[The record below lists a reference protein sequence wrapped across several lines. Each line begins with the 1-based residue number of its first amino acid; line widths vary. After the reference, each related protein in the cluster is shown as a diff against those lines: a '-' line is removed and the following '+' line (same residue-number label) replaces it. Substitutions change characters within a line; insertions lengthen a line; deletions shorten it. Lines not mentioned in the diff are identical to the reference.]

1 MRRASAII
9 LGTIALG
16 VMAVAGVAAIPGETP
31 FPSQTIKTV
40 FVSSRTVTA
49 PSSPLGPGVLTNFYP
64 RGSTV
69 VFQVFAGATKTGKIL
84 TAADVRYAYVK
95 LPDGTKIKLSYKEPA
110 NTTDPA
116 WSGTWTVPAN
126 YATNVVD
133 FVVRFQTKDRLY
145 GNFVQIPVSTSQLT
159 VTAA

>member
-1 MRRASAII
+1 MKRSTAVL
-9 LGTIALG
+9 LGLFVLTLT
-16 VMAVAGVAAIPGETP
+16 AVGVAAVPGETP
-31 FPSQTIKTV
+31 FPSQTIESV
-40 FVSSRTVTA
+40 FVSTRTVTA
-49 PSSPLGPGVLTNFYP
+49 PTSPDGPGVLTNLYP

-95 LPDGTKIKLSYKEPA
+95 LPDGTKIKLTYKAPA

-116 WSGTWTVPAN
+116 WSGTWTIPAN
-126 YATNVVD
+126 YAPKVVD
-133 FVVRFQTKDRLY
+133 FVVRFQTKDKQY

>member
-1 MRRASAII
+1 MRRVSAIL
-9 LGTIALG
+9 LGTVALG
-16 VMAVAGVAAIPGETP
+16 VLAVAGFAAIPGEKP
-31 FPSQTIKTV
+31 FPSETIETV

-69 VFQVFAGATKTGKIL
+69 VFEVFAGATKSGKIL

-95 LPDGTKIKLSYKEPA
+95 LPDGTKVKLTYKEPV

-116 WSGTWTVPAN
+116 WSGTWTIPAN
-126 YATNVVD
+126 YATKVVD
-133 FVVRFQTKDRLY
+133 FVVRFRTKDKQY
-145 GNFVQIPVSTSQLT
+145 GNFVQLPIATSQLT

>member
-1 MRRASAII
+1 
-9 LGTIALG
+9 
-16 VMAVAGVAAIPGETP
+16 
-31 FPSQTIKTV
+31 
-40 FVSSRTVTA
+40 VTA
-49 PSSPLGPGVLTNFYP
+49 PSSPDGPGVLTNFYA

-84 TAADVRYAYVK
+84 TGADVKYAYVK

-116 WSGTWTVPAN
+116 WSGTWTIPAN
-126 YATNVVD
+126 YTPKIVD
-133 FVVRFQTKDRLY
+133 FVVRFRTKDKQY

>member
-1 MRRASAII
+1 MRRRASAIVI
-9 LGTIALG
+9 GTFVLALT
-16 VMAVAGVAAIPGETP
+16 AVGLAAVPGETP
-31 FPSQTIKTV
+31 FPSQTIESV

-49 PSSPLGPGVLTNFYP
+49 ASSPLGPGVLTNYYP

-69 VFQVFAGATKTGKIL
+69 VFQVFAGATKTGRIL
-84 TAADVRYAYVK
+84 TAADVKYAYVK
-95 LPDGTKIKLSYKEPA
+95 LPDGTKVKLSYKEPV

-116 WSGTWTVPAN
+116 WSGTWTIPAS
-126 YATNVVD
+126 YAPKVVD
-133 FVVRFQTKDRLY
+133 FVVRFQTKDKQY